1 MNVTRQCFCLLTWFE
16 ICGYNHTSEILGC
29 WICTEGGAARHV
41 SLTGAPPFR
50 PHLHRCQ
57 PIRPISKRFQH
68 QEGNL
73 HIRIRP
79 YVFWGP
85 FSVEL
90 TWSNTWH
97 PRPSPF
103 QNGLNLWNLD
113 SAAWNRKKWAW
124 PTSTLGLGNTIQD
137 EALIYSSKFRKF
149 IVERTKPKKLKKF
162 SRILYIM
169 TWEEFNG

>member
-97 PRPSPF
+97 ARPSPF
-103 QNGLNLWNLD
+103 PNELNLCPMECGLCSLKSQKNGPD
-113 SAAWNRKKWAW
+113 PYRHWAW
-124 PTSTLGLGNTIQD
+124 EI
-137 EALIYSSKFRKF
+137 EFKM
-149 IVERTKPKKLKKF
+149 KL
-162 SRILYIM
+162 
-169 TWEEFNG
+169 